1 VALYGVY
8 VQSEESARLQDHS
21 CDHFEPVLLIGRYVI
36 VKVLVL
42 DRLCDVDECVGLV
55 SEGSHW
61 LVHTQP
67 ESLGR
72 VAESLS
78 VHFGPE
84 GVDAVLDGFLHGSWV
99 DLRFGRESQDVGLVD
114 GLLHSLLLHDVS
126 KGFLMQE
133 KSLRTSHFRS
143 GCNTTVH
150 GVVSWSVI
158 KKTTTATTVKH
169 ELAPLAIRFRPK
181 DLEAIRFAAVKQHEA
196 ATVMIREAI
205 MLRVMALEGELDVP
219 KLEFAEHKKGNLS
232 ETISIRFRPAEY
244 RRAARA
250 ATSEG
255 VRFGLWARAIALE
268 YIQRVRVP
276 MRDRAVGE

>member
-1 VALYGVY
+1 MYFHGQAKCTTHRENQL
-8 VQSEESARLQDHS
+8 
-21 CDHFEPVLLIGRYVI
+21 
-36 VKVLVL
+36 
-42 DRLCDVDECVGLV
+42 
-55 SEGSHW
+55 GS
-61 LVHTQP
+61 LT
-67 ESLGR
+67 
-72 VAESLS
+72 
-78 VHFGPE
+78 
-84 GVDAVLDGFLHGSWV
+84 
-99 DLRFGRESQDVGLVD
+99 
-114 GLLHSLLLHDVS
+114 
-126 KGFLMQE
+126 
-133 KSLRTSHFRS
+133 
-143 GCNTTVH
+143 CNTTVH

-158 KKTTTATTVKH
+158 KKTTTVKH
-169 ELAPLAIRFRPK
+169 ELSPLAIRFRPK
-181 DLEAIRFAAVKQHEA
+181 DLEAIRLAAVKQHEA

-268 YIQRVRVP
+268 YIQREYIQRVRVP